1 LHVVSAD
8 PDTVMTRARAL
19 DATVV
24 HELTDQSDYPSRD
37 FTGAAGS
44 TCSPSRDDRHGTRPS
59 PRRRARRRRRRPLAG
74 RTGWDVTAVD
84 VADAA
89 LARVAKHV
97 AEAQVADRVETA
109 ASTYAPSTLMASF
122 SLAVVD

>member
-1 LHVVSAD
+1 V
-8 PDTVMTRARAL
+8 
-19 DATVV
+19 
-24 HELTDQSDYPSRD
+24 
-37 FTGAAGS
+37 
-44 TCSPSRDDRHGTRPS
+44 
-59 PRRRARRRRRRPLAG
+59 RRRRRRPLAG

>member
-1 LHVVSAD
+1 
-8 PDTVMTRARAL
+8 
-19 DATVV
+19 
-24 HELTDQSDYPSRD
+24 
-37 FTGAAGS
+37 
-44 TCSPSRDDRHGTRPS
+44 
-59 PRRRARRRRRRPLAG
+59 
-74 RTGWDVTAVD
+74 
-84 VADAA
+84 